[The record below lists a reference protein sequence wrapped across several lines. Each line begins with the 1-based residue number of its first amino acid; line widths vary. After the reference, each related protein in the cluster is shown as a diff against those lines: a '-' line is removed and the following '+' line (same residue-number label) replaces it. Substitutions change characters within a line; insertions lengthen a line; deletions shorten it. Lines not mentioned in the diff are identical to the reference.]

1 MQHQSPTDPPRL
13 PLRIPIVVHSRTDVG
28 TTALC
33 GSDAV
38 IQPGDA
44 TYDREYHFAVFALQ
58 RYAVPMPYAD
68 AAASVRTAAART
80 SP

>member
-1 MQHQSPTDPPRL
+1 MQHQSPPDPPRL
-13 PLRIPIVVHSRTDVG
+13 PLRIPSVVHTRTAAG
-28 TTALC
+28 TTALR
-33 GSDAV
+33 GSDT
-38 IQPGDA
+38 IIRPGDA

-68 AAASVRTAAART
+68 ASVRTAAART